1 MKSAFKSQWR
11 SGLTLREQAS
21 TRDTA
26 KHRWCLS
33 VFFVLCLLSVKHCSF
48 LPSVTSQQYLRTQH
62 FSFFFLFLFL
72 LLFSEWQQKRFV
84 SVLVVTDDT
93 CVLIKKS
100 LSLPGELRASSILL
114 RVERQPFSNPSTQH
128 AQTLHFMWR
137 CWTPQKSEGNL
148 PQTRRGR
155 ACISSTQKWDAFYCS
170 RNMMKPDLKSESDR
184 GAAG

>member
-62 FSFFFLFLFL
+62 FSFFFPFLFL

-100 LSLPGELRASSILL
+100 LSLPGELCASSIPL
-114 RVERQPFSNPSTQH
+114 RVERQHF
-128 AQTLHFMWR
+128 QTPVLNMLKHCTLCDVVGRLGSRRETCPRQEGGGRVF
-137 CWTPQKSEGNL
+137 PQLKNETLSIAVETWWNL
-148 PQTRRGR
+148 
-155 ACISSTQKWDAFYCS
+155 I
-170 RNMMKPDLKSESDR
+170 
-184 GAAG
+184 